1 MLCCWYILNTLFM
14 GFFACVSV
22 LLGFVALGLF
32 FILCP
37 ALHSRE
43 GLVHLKGQR
52 LWNSL
57 RVVCALQ
64 GSRDKPLLVTV
75 SGARQVSLRGFFYSV
90 RGKYQLAHHALLAFH
105 LPAARKA
112 KRVSS
117 DCKDE
122 FMGDQFWSSCSG
134 QVVPNSKPLH

>member
-14 GFFACVSV
+14 GFFLVFLFCWV
-22 LLGFVALGLF
+22 LWLWICF
-32 FILCP
+32 FLCA